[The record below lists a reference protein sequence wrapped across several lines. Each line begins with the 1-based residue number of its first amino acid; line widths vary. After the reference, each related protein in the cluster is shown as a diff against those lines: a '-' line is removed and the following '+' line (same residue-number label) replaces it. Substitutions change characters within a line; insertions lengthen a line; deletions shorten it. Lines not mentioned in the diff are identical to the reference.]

1 MFERFRRKSSDD
13 REHEERGGVATAPRE
28 ETVTREPATGEGRFS
43 RESAPAGAERTA
55 VRDRDGDGVAEG
67 EQRTTVRDRDGDG
80 VPDREEGTLVRD
92 RPREHATAAPVAG
105 AETARAVRA
114 RQRERFGGINW
125 GSAFFGWLVAVG
137 MAAILLGII
146 SAAGAALGFTEA
158 SESEARRN
166 AETIGIVGGIL
177 LIATLVI
184 AYACGGYV
192 SGRMSRFDGARQG
205 LAAWLIGLAVTIA
218 LAVAGVI
225 FGAEYNVLEQLNLP
239 RIPIEEGTLTAGG
252 AIALAAVVL
261 GTLLAALAGGKAG
274 ERYHRKVDRFGYN
287 A

>member
-1 MFERFRRKSSDD
+1 MFERFRRKSTED
-13 REHEERGGVATAPRE
+13 REREERGGVATAPRE
-28 ETVTREPATGEGRFS
+28 ESVGREETARREPAPGGRFT
-43 RESAPAGAERTA
+43 RDPARTNGERTA
-55 VRDRDGDGVAEG
+55 VRDRDH
-67 EQRTTVRDRDGDG
+67 DRDVTD
-80 VPDREEGTLVRD
+80 
-92 RPREHATAAPVAG
+92 VAS
-105 AETARAVRA
+105 ARAVRA
-114 RQRERFGGINW
+114 RQHERYGGINW

-137 MAAILLGII
+137 MAAILLGLI
-146 SAAGAALGFTEA
+146 SAAGAALGFTDV
-158 SESEARRN
+158 SGSEARSN

-239 RIPIEEGTLTAGG
+239 RIPIEEGTLTTGG
-252 AIALAAVVL
+252 VIALAAVVL
-261 GTLLAALAGGKAG
+261 GTLLAAVAGGKTG
-274 ERYHRKVDRFGYN
+274 ERYHKKVDRFGYN